1 MNKFVLGLIVLISLS
16 FKEDTQ
22 STVYICN
29 SRSSKAYHLDKNCFA
44 LKNCSHN
51 VYAVSREDAIHKYG
65 RRLCGHED

>member
-1 MNKFVLGLIVLISLS
+1 MSKILFVLIVLISLS

-29 SRSSKAYHLDKNCFA
+29 SRGSKAYHLNKNCFA

-51 VYAVSREDAIHKYG
+51 VYAVSREDAIYKYG